1 MNIHRVAL
9 ARLTKYF
16 AGNNARTNAIFY
28 YTVQIKKNRSQGI
41 FVNICVYLSDG
52 MKHSLV

>member
-1 MNIHRVAL
+1 MNIHTVAQ

-28 YTVQIKKNRSQGI
+28 YTV
-41 FVNICVYLSDG
+41 
-52 MKHSLV
+52 